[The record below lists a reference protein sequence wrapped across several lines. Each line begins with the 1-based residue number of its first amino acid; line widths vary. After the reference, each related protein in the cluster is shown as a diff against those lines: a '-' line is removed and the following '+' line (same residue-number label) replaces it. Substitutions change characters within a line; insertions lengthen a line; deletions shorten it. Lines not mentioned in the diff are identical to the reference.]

1 MKIKI
6 CGLFQSDDI
15 DYVNEAKPDYI
26 GFVFAKSKRQV
37 NFNQAQQL
45 KTKLD
50 KQIKAVGVF
59 VDSPIENI
67 VELVNEEI
75 IEIVQ
80 LHGSENNN
88 YIKQLK
94 QFINVP
100 IIKAIKVNRSSDLDN
115 LNYNVDYYLLDNKIS
130 GSGESFDWSL
140 IKQLD
145 KPFFL
150 AGGIDLTNL
159 NDALKINCF
168 SLDVSS
174 GVETNGVKDRNKIIE
189 IVRRVRNGDR

>member
-6 CGLFQSDDI
+6 CGLFRSDDI

-26 GFVFAKSKRQV
+26 GFVFAQSKRQV
-37 NFNQAQQL
+37 DFNQAKQL
-45 KTKLD
+45 KAKLD

-59 VDSPIENI
+59 VDSPIEKI
-67 VELVNEEI
+67 VELVNEKV

-80 LHGSENNN
+80 LHGQEDNM

-94 QFINVP
+94 QLIAVP
-100 IIKAIKVNRSSDLDN
+100 VIKAIKVDYASDLDG
-115 LNYNVDYYLLDNKIS
+115 LNYDVDYYLLDNKIS
-130 GSGESFDWSL
+130 GSGECFDWSL

-150 AGGIDLTNL
+150 AGGIDLINL

-174 GVETNGVKDRNKIIE
+174 GVETKGIKDRNKIIE

>member
-6 CGLFQSDDI
+6 CGLFRSDDI